1 MLDMYKPHKVCVLD
15 LVQLEG
21 DLCRSTMLLQLEVQ
35 LEDDRTRSNTETL

>member
-21 DLCRSTMLLQLEVQ
+21 DLEVPY
-35 LEDDRTRSNTETL
+35 TVVHGT